1 MKQLVQDRMNSF
13 LFLIPFLKSNGE
25 TEFEKHG
32 CSVKKKKSTVLKKKL
47 KAVSEIGK
55 QHL

>member
-32 CSVKKKKSTVLKKKL
+32 CSVKKKSTVLKKKL